1 MMSGDETESV
11 FAVRVARA
19 LRDGTAGASTPEA
32 RARVMDAIRAAAPPV
47 RDADDGLSGDGLSGD
62 SLSGARWPDV
72 QPADVVPLGLTSSG
86 TVAAAGVAA
95 TSRRRFWRSPAFA
108 LLAAASIA
116 AVVALVRAVGVD
128 GPIPAVPGQRAV
140 ASRGAAAGPAAPAA
154 AGAATQPVGAG
165 QVRTA
170 QVQFVL
176 VAPAAHRVAVVGDFN
191 DWDSAAAPLESSG
204 GVWSRQL
211 DIPLGRHDY
220 AFVVDGER
228 WMRDPNAPQAPADE
242 FGSGYSVLVVG
253 ENPGGH
259 R

>member
-32 RARVMDAIRAAAPPV
+32 RARVMDAIRTAAPPV
-47 RDADDGLSGDGLSGD
+47 RGAGDGLSGD
-62 SLSGARWPDV
+62 APWPHD
-72 QPADVVPLGLTSSG
+72 QPVDVVPLGLTSSG
-86 TVAAAGVAA
+86 TVATAGVAA
-95 TSRRRFWRSPAFA
+95 TDRRRFWRSPAFA

-116 AVVALVRAVGVD
+116 AVIALVRAVGVD
-128 GPIPAVPGQRAV
+128 GPIPAVPGERAV
-140 ASRGAAAGPAAPAA
+140 ASRGAAAGRAAAPATESVVAPAA
-154 AGAATQPVGAG
+154 AGGATLSVGAG
-165 QVRTA
+165 HVRTA

-176 VAPAAHRVAVVGDFN
+176 VAPTAHRVAVVGDFN

-211 DIPLGRHDY
+211 DVPLGRHDY

-228 WMRDPNAPQAPADE
+228 WVRDPNAPQAPADE